1 MHGTKRRQTLSSLI
15 LPQQSEEIRKEI
27 VVNNLADYLVESMFR
42 LLVRA
47 IEGKVIFIAQVTDGR
62 RLGP

>member
-27 VVNNLADYLVESMFR
+27 VVNNLADYLVESMSAFS
-42 LLVRA
+42 
-47 IEGKVIFIAQVTDGR
+47 
-62 RLGP
+62 